1 MKHCW
6 RCVASW
12 LVALFLLGVP
22 PTVLG
27 QFGPAQFNQM
37 KANCRASGGRPSSEN
52 YNDWARPVG
61 GGCICPP
68 ATTGSG
74 NPTCSGSGGMTGG
87 APTPQLGELG
97 GQLLIQALGLRREE
111 SAEVR
116 EAREAEREAKAVT
129 PWLPTH

>member
-1 MKHCW
+1 
-6 RCVASW
+6 
-12 LVALFLLGVP
+12 
-22 PTVLG
+22 
-27 QFGPAQFNQM
+27 
-37 KANCRASGGRPSSEN
+37 
-52 YNDWARPVG
+52 
-61 GGCICPP
+61 
-68 ATTGSG
+68 
-74 NPTCSGSGGMTGG
+74 MTGG